1 MTEKLYYQSPY
12 QKTFSAHVVR
22 CTPVGQ
28 HYAVVLDRT
37 AFYPEGG
44 GQPCD
49 TGVLDFINILD
60 VQERDG
66 EIVHTTDAP
75 ATPGSVV
82 TGGINWDRRF
92 RLMQQ
97 HTGEHLVSG
106 IAHRLFQVD
115 NVGFH
120 MGEKFLTVDW
130 NGRLDSLQLATVE
143 RLANEAVFR
152 NLPVQAAFLSNEQ
165 LKAVVYR
172 SKKELQGPVRIV
184 TIPGYDVCACCGT
197 HVAATGE
204 VGPVKILT
212 SQSYKGGTRI
222 TMACGAQ
229 AMDDYREKADGAAFL
244 SGLLSAKP
252 EEISQAAERLLHEN
266 TDLKRELS
274 DRKAVIFE
282 LKAAALTETSKMVC
296 LFENGLSADD
306 MRRFA
311 TIVASKRGV
320 TAAVLCGDDENGYRY
335 AVASLR
341 QDVRPLGKAMNAA
354 FSGRGGG
361 SAELVQGSVRGQA
374 EGIREFFAQNPQKLH
389 ESQKG

>member
-1 MTEKLYYQSPY
+1 MTEKLYYQKPY

-22 CTPVGQ
+22 CIPDGP
-28 HYAVVLDRT
+28 HYAVILDRT

-49 TGVLDFINILD
+49 TGVLNFVNVLD
-60 VQERDG
+60 VQEKDG

-75 ATPGSVV
+75 FARGSAV
-82 TGGINWDRRF
+82 TGGINWARRF

-130 NGRLDSLQLATVE
+130 NGRLDSSQLATVE

-152 NLPVQAAFLSNEQ
+152 NLPVQAAFLSDEQ
-165 LKAVVYR
+165 LKAVAYR

-184 TIPGYDVCACCGT
+184 TIPGCDVCACCGT

-204 VGPVKILT
+204 IGPVKILT

-222 TMACGAQ
+222 TMACGEQ
-229 AMDDYREKADGAAFL
+229 AMEDYREKTDGAAFL
-244 SGLLSAKP
+244 SNLLSAKP
-252 EEISQAAERLLHEN
+252 EEIPQAAERLLCEN
-266 TDLKRELS
+266 ADLKRELS
-274 DRKAVIFE
+274 ERKTVIFE
-282 LKAAALTETSKMVC
+282 LKTAALPETAETVC
-296 LFENGLSADD
+296 LFEEGLSADD

-311 TIVASKRGV
+311 TMVASKHGV
-320 TAAVLCGDDENGYRY
+320 TAAVLCGGDENGYRY
-335 AVASLR
+335 AVASPR
-341 QDVRPLGKAMNAA
+341 EDDVRPLGKALNAA

-361 SAELVQGSVRGQA
+361 SAELVQGSVRGRA
-374 EGIREFFAQNPQKLH
+374 EDIREFFARYPQKLH
-389 ESQKG
+389 E